1 MKRVSLD
8 MIAKEVKLSKTTVS
22 MVLNGKGDLH
32 KINPDTQALILSVAK
47 KLKFRP
53 NMIARNLSTGSSM
66 TLALIVPRITDT
78 YYGLIAESIEQ
89 ISLKLGYQV
98 LLGTTHEDPVKE
110 KELLLTFE
118 AQQVDGIL
126 IASTQHNLDDIKA
139 ICDAGMPIVLFD
151 RHYPGV
157 DLPYVVVDNYRG
169 AQKLVKHLIET
180 GRKNIGYVGLNLDL
194 TAIKDRQRGFR
205 NTIEESAK
213 TSDNLKIV
221 DHQNAKLD
229 CRKAVEELIA
239 GQEVDG
245 IVFETHY
252 LALYGIAKIREMDVD
267 YPHAVSIV
275 SFGDHEVFSIFRPE
289 VTALVQPV
297 EQIARD
303 SIDMLMKQIE
313 NKSKGDLKLHE
324 VVEPSME
331 VRST

>member
-1 MKRVSLD
+1 

-32 KINPDTQALILSVAK
+32 KINPDTQTLILSVAK
-47 KLKFRP
+47 RLKFRP

-66 TLALIVPRITDT
+66 TLALIVPRMIDT
-78 YYGLIAESIEQ
+78 YYGLIAESMEQ
-89 ISLKLGYQV
+89 ILSKLGYQV

-126 IASTQHNLDDIKA
+126 IASTQHNLEDIKA
-139 ICDAGMPIVLFD
+139 ISDAGLPIVLFD
-151 RHYPGV
+151 RHYPEA
-157 DLPYVVVDNYRG
+157 DLPYVVVDNYLG
-169 AQKLVKHLIET
+169 AQKLVRHLIEA

-194 TAIKDRQRGFR
+194 TAIKDRQIGFE
-205 NTIEESAK
+205 NAIEDHVK
-213 TSDNLKIV
+213 DPHNLKIV
-221 DHQNAKLD
+221 DHKNAKSD
-229 CRKAVEELIA
+229 CRQAVEELILDQ
-239 GQEVDG
+239 GVDG

-252 LALYGIAKIREMDVD
+252 LALFGIAKIREMDVD
-267 YPHAVSIV
+267 YPNAVSIV

-297 EQIARD
+297 EKIAQN

-313 NKSKGDLKLHE
+313 NKLNSTSKLKE

>member
-47 KLKFRP
+47 RLNFRP

-126 IASTQHNLDDIKA
+126 IASTQHNLEDIKA
-139 ICDAGMPIVLFD
+139 ISNAGLPIVLFD
-151 RHYPGV
+151 RHYPGE
-157 DLPYVVVDNYRG
+157 DLPYVVVDNYNG
-169 AQKLVKHLIET
+169 AKKLVKHLIET

-205 NTIEESAK
+205 NAIEESK
-213 TSDNLKIV
+213 RDSQNLKIV

-229 CRKAVEELIA
+229 CHKAVEELISDH
-239 GQEVDG
+239 GVDG

-252 LALYGIAKIREMDVD
+252 LALYGIARIREMGVD
-267 YPHAVSIV
+267 YPDTISIV

-297 EQIARD
+297 EQIAENA
-303 SIDMLMKQIE
+303 IDMLMKQIQ
-313 NKSKGDLKLHE
+313 NKPNSLLKSQE

-331 VRST
+331 IRNT